1 MTPLQS
7 PEVFTALA
15 FAYQGHGCT
24 VRIGNYSSFNV
35 TKSCSKRDRTQRLA
49 VRLQTDSLSS
59 WLAVRMHVLIG
70 LRNKHYSVTYY

>member
-15 FAYQGHGCT
+15 IAYQGHGCT

-49 VRLQTDSLSS
+49 VRLQT
-59 WLAVRMHVLIG
+59 
-70 LRNKHYSVTYY
+70 